1 MAIGA
6 LHYYEHTNPVFFAQ
20 ARRTLER
27 LLRA

>member
-6 LHYYEHTNPVFFAQ
+6 LHYYEHANPVFFAQ
-20 ARRTLER
+20 AGRTLER